1 MLPVVYV
8 PLRTAKA
15 DGTMQSIGSATF
27 AVRTASANPLT
38 LAPILRREVSRARSE
53 LRVSNVRTQEE
64 IIDGQ
69 TIRERLLAML
79 ALFFAGVALLLAGIG
94 IYGVLNYSVLQRH
107 REIGIRL
114 AIGAPRADIARLLTA
129 EMLFM
134 VTIGAA
140 SGIGIGLVSARYVQS
155 LLFHVEARDP
165 VMLALPSLTIVIVV
179 LFATLPAIARA
190 LRIDPAEIL
199 RSE

>member
-1 MLPVVYV
+1 
-8 PLRTAKA
+8 
-15 DGTMQSIGSATF
+15 MQSIAIFASRCSPWFMFRFAPRTPTAPCNRSARRHLS
-27 AVRTASANPLT
+27 VRTASANPLA

-64 IIDGQ
+64 IDRR
-69 TIRERLLAML
+69 TDDSRATACDARA
-79 ALFFAGVALLLAGIG
+79 
-94 IYGVLNYSVLQRH
+94 VLCWAWRCCWPASVFMAYSNYSVLQRH

-140 SGIGIGLVSARYVQS
+140 GGIGYWTGFGTVHRSHCCIMSKRRESGDAGAS
-155 LLFHVEARDP
+155 LADH
-165 VMLALPSLTIVIVV
+165 S
-179 LFATLPAIARA
+179 
-190 LRIDPAEIL
+190 
-199 RSE
+199 

>member
-1 MLPVVYV
+1 V
-8 PLRTAKA
+8 K
-15 DGTMQSIGSATF
+15 
-27 AVRTASANPLT
+27 TASANPLA
-38 LAPILRREVSRARSE
+38 LAPVLRREVSQARSE

-94 IYGVLNYSVLQRH
+94 LYGVLNYSVLQRH

-114 AIGAPRADIARLLTA
+114 AIGAPRANIARLLTA
-129 EMLFM
+129 EMLLI

-140 SGIGIGLVSARYVQS
+140 SGMGIGLVSARYVQS
-155 LLFHVEARDP
+155 LLFHVEASDP

>member
-1 MLPVVYV
+1 
-8 PLRTAKA
+8 
-15 DGTMQSIGSATF
+15 
-27 AVRTASANPLT
+27 
-38 LAPILRREVSRARSE
+38 
-53 LRVSNVRTQEE
+53 
-64 IIDGQ
+64 
-69 TIRERLLAML
+69 ML